1 MKEIVDRILAGSVV
15 DIAKDGG
22 DYYLN
27 VLKDG
32 NKYKIGF
39 MSSLHNKEYGSRLT
53 VEMIKEAVERL
64 IALSDELNARK
75 KFKNGDKYFTVRPNG
90 KIIDWYFD
98 SSESGDMAFYA
109 DGDGTFRPK
118 FGFDIDVP
126 DVAIIGGALIP
137 FCKCGVILKNKVAF
151 CHKCSQRLIWTAG
164 EKN

>member
-53 VEMIKEAVERL
+53 VEMIKEAGNLL
-64 IALSDELNARK
+64 IKLADELENRK
-75 KFKNGDKYFTVRPNG
+75 RFK
-90 KIIDWYFD
+90 
-98 SSESGDMAFYA
+98 
-109 DGDGTFRPK
+109 DGDEYFVVCPSGEIYSLIFSQK
-118 FGFDIDVP
+118 YAAHF
-126 DVAIIGGALIP
+126 ALLAM
-137 FCKCGVILKNKVAF
+137 GNAF
-151 CHKCSQRLIWTAG
+151 KTREEAEAHKDKIMAKYQELRDKGLV
-164 EKN
+164 

>member
-1 MKEIVDRILAGSVV
+1 MKEMVDRILAGSVV

-53 VEMIKEAVERL
+53 VEMIKEAGERL

-98 SSESGDMAFYA
+98 SSESGDMARLYMGNLFTTLKEA
-109 DGDGTFRPK
+109 EENK
-118 FGFDIDVP
+118 
-126 DVAIIGGALIP
+126 GAVMAKYQELRD
-137 FCKCGVILKNKVAF
+137 KGLV
-151 CHKCSQRLIWTAG
+151 
-164 EKN
+164 